1 VSFDREV
8 TLKKAEKLL
17 RQGRLE
23 PAIAEYLRVVEAEPG
38 DWITANTLGDLY
50 VRAGQPDKAVAQFS
64 RIAQHFGAEGFLPK
78 AAALYK
84 KLLKLSPEDETAQLQ
99 LADISHQ
106 QGLLA
111 DAKAHLNAVAARRR
125 GRGDRAGTA
134 EIVVRLG
141 SVDPNDFEAR
151 LAAARTLVEMGD
163 EEGAATRFRRIY
175 DDLVEKDRQPEAL
188 VALREA
194 VKLNPYDREGR
205 IVLAKTAVASGDIEG
220 ARAYLDRET
229 AGDDPV
235 LLAALLEVDLK
246 SGHLDEAR
254 QIVPQILAFGP
265 DARQSV
271 TELAWSTAT
280 TNPDAGFVV
289 VDAIVEATSAAR
301 DFSDAAA
308 ILQEFIARVPNHIP
322 ALMKLIEA
330 SVDGGLESTMNEAQG
345 QLADAYLI
353 AGQAAL
359 ARVIAEDLVAR
370 EPWEREHINRF
381 RRALVML
388 KVAEPDSLIAERL
401 SGMAPF
407 LATDVFAD
415 QATLS
420 TPAVQPESDAG
431 PVPVSALEW
440 GEIALSEIGVPAT
453 AVRETPQDAPS
464 PPPPSGDQKEGRI
477 EIDLSGA
484 LGDLHGGDNQAAAD
498 AEPRQPE
505 SPAEQNLDSAFQNLR
520 KDSAQQGAADQS
532 AQHMT
537 LARTSLEMGMQD
549 QAITAFKAASRS
561 PRFRFEAASAL
572 GRMHKERG
580 EIAEAAEWLE
590 RASEAPAPTIEEWRA
605 LAYDLGAALEETG
618 ETARALAIFLELQ
631 SEVGEYRDLAAR
643 IEHLA
648 RVETETEG

>member
-1 VSFDREV
+1 
-8 TLKKAEKLL
+8 
-17 RQGRLE
+17 
-23 PAIAEYLRVVEAEPG
+23 
-38 DWITANTLGDLY
+38 
-50 VRAGQPDKAVAQFS
+50 
-64 RIAQHFGAEGFLPK
+64 
-78 AAALYK
+78 
-84 KLLKLSPEDETAQLQ
+84 
-99 LADISHQ
+99 
-106 QGLLA
+106 
-111 DAKAHLNAVAARRR
+111 
-125 GRGDRAGTA
+125 
-134 EIVVRLG
+134 VVRLG

-175 DDLVEKDRQPEAL
+175 DDLVEKDRLPEAL

-194 VKLNPYDREGR
+194 VKLNPYDHEGR
-205 IVLAKTAVASGDIEG
+205 IVLAKNAVGSGDIDE

-235 LLAALLEVDLK
+235 LLVALLEIELK
-246 SGHLDEAR
+246 GGHLDEAR
-254 QIVPQILAFGP
+254 QILPQIVGLSP

-280 TNPDAGFVV
+280 TDPDAAFVV
-289 VDAIVEATSAAR
+289 VEAVVDANSIAR
-301 DFSDAAA
+301 DFSGAAA
-308 ILQEFIARVPNHIP
+308 ILQEFIARVPDHIP
-322 ALMKLIEA
+322 ALMKLIEVC
-330 SVDGGLESTMNEAQG
+330 VDGGLESMMNEAQS
-345 QLADAYLI
+345 QLADAYLG
-353 AGQAAL
+353 AGQATL

-370 EPWEREHINRF
+370 EPWERDHIERF

-388 KVAEPDSLIAERL
+388 NVSDPDSLIAERL

-415 QATLS
+415 QPAPS
-420 TPAVQPESDAG
+420 AVQPELDPSPA
-431 PVPVSALEW
+431 PESALAW
-440 GEIALSEIGVPAT
+440 GEISLPEISGPAT
-453 AVRETPQDAPS
+453 PLREQPAIASPS
-464 PPPPSGDQKEGRI
+464 SPSSLPAGGDKEGRL

-484 LGDLHGGDNQAAAD
+484 LGDLHGGGGQGEAD
-498 AEPRQPE
+498 AEPTL
-505 SPAEQNLDSAFQNLR
+505 AGQNLDSAFQNLR
-520 KDSAQQGAADQS
+520 KDAGQQAAVDQS

-537 LARTSLEMGMQD
+537 LARTYLQMGLQD
-549 QAITAFKAASRS
+549 QAMTAFKTASRS

-572 GRMHKERG
+572 GRIHKERG